1 MTGHSRRFLA
11 ALGMTFLKRSEEER
25 CHFERSEKTQEQ
37 LNNINIMEKQY
48 VIGVDM
54 GGTNS
59 AFGIVNARGEILH
72 RGEIKT
78 NIYKTAEEYVKALGD
93 GINTMIKNSGLEGHI
108 KGIGMGVPD
117 GNMYKGTIE
126 HAANIPWAN
135 KSIIPLAK
143 MVSESTGLFCC
154 LTNDANAAAIGEM
167 AYGSARGMKD
177 FIVITLGTGVGSGIV
192 CNGELVCGH
201 DGFAGEL
208 GHVIIRRYNG
218 RPCGCGRNG
227 CLETYTSATG
237 VARTAREFLETRSDD
252 SLLRV
257 IDDRP
262 ITSKDVSEAA
272 EKGDKI
278 AKEIFEYTG
287 KILGEAFADF
297 ITFSSPE
304 AIILFGGL
312 TKAGDLLMKPIEK
325 SMKENLLTMYK
336 DKTKLIFSE
345 LPDAD
350 AAILGAS
357 ALVWEK

>member
-1 MTGHSRRFLA
+1 
-11 ALGMTFLKRSEEER
+11 
-25 CHFERSEKTQEQ
+25 
-37 LNNINIMEKQY
+37 MEKQY

-72 RGEIKT
+72 RGAIRTDSYATAKDYVEALSAGIKT
-78 NIYKTAEEYVKALGD
+78 
-93 GINTMIKNSGLEGHI
+93 MIADAGLSEQNI

-117 GNMYKGTIE
+117 GNMHTGTIE

-135 KSIIPLAK
+135 KSIVPLTK
-143 MVSESTGLFCC
+143 MVTGSTGLFCC

-208 GHVIIRRYNG
+208 GHVIVRRYNG
-218 RPCGCGRNG
+218 RPCGCGRSG
-227 CLETYTSATG
+227 CLEAYTSATG
-237 VARTAREFLETRSDD
+237 VARTAREFLESKPDE
-252 SLLRV
+252 SLLRE
-257 IDDRP
+257 INDRP
-262 ITSKDVSEAA
+262 ITSKDVFEAA

-278 AKEIFEYTG
+278 AKEVFEYTG

-312 TKAGDLLMKPIEK
+312 AKSGDHLMKPIEK
-325 SMKENLLTMYK
+325 ALNENILTMYK
-336 DKTKLIFSE
+336 GKTQLKLSE
-345 LPDAD
+345 LKDAD